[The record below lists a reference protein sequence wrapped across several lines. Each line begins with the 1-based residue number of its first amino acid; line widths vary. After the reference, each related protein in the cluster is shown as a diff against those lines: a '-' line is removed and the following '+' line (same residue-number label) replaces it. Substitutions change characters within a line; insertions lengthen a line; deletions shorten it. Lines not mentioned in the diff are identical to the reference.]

1 MIQLPQGDGATVR
14 QAISVAYQLLVDEGD
29 YRHVQALLN
38 EGKTARFRIKCDELT
53 GFGCQEWLCCIDEE
67 FHSIFLDYLYGYLED
82 KIEPCTYF
90 WAPSFSCIQSK
101 GQIEVVVKPLLFSCR

>member
-1 MIQLPQGDGATVR
+1 MIQLPQTDRATISR
-14 QAISVAYQLLVDEGD
+14 AISATNQLLVDQGD

-53 GFGCQEWLCCIDEE
+53 GFGCQECLCRIDEE
-67 FHSIFLDYLYGYLED
+67 LHSVFLDYLYGYLED

-90 WAPSFSCIQSK
+90 WAPSFSCICSK
-101 GQIEVVVKPLLFSCR
+101 GQIEVVVNPLLFLCR